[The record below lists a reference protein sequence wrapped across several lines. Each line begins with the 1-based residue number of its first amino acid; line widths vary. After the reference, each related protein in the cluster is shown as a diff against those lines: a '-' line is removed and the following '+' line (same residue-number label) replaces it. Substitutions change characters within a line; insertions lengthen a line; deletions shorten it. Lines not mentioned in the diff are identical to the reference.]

1 MDRQMKTA
9 RRAVATGL
17 PYILFAAALF
27 LTLFLKVDYHMD
39 EVWSY
44 GLANHPGDIVMDF
57 ELGKTYDPKEVYDD
71 YLVVSEDHRFDYAN
85 VWENQRNDNHPPL
98 YYAILHTICSLFPG
112 TFSKWYAGAINIF
125 FALLMFVFARR
136 LIRRLTDSETI
147 LFALSVALAL
157 SAGVLNVVSFL
168 RMYLPAMCW
177 CTILASLALDI
188 LARARE
194 RACSDEKPSSL
205 EAWPLY
211 VAYALVSALAA
222 LTHYYCVVFI
232 VLLTV
237 SLLIALLCYRQWVH
251 SELLLASVLTGA
263 LGAYLVFSDMVR
275 QVFAGERGT
284 ESMENLADA
293 FGYPQR
299 LKYFFSVFD
308 NELFGGFLVP
318 VFVLTV
324 FLLAAALF
332 LHVNVD
338 YVPYAVLAVPVLG
351 YFFLIAKVAVYE
363 TDRYV
368 FPIFVL
374 VFLPVLCLLCELCRA
389 LIANGERSSERF
401 TKKAASW
408 ALAGVLAV
416 CLLVPTLGG
425 YRKAG
430 WEYLYRSHVPYLE
443 QAAEYRDYDCLCIY
457 HARYQVPTF
466 YHEMMNYKS
475 VTFLWDGKVEGIDDL
490 DIADSD
496 HVLVKVINDENDG
509 SYLKKAQKQFPQFRD
524 AKDLYTF
531 WAGTTTE
538 LL

>member
-1 MDRQMKTA
+1 MAVKQNLWKTA
-9 RRAVATGL
+9 AVAV
-17 PYILFAAALF
+17 PYLLFTAAVF

-71 YLVVSEDHRFDYAN
+71 YLTVSEDHRFDYAN

-112 TFSKWYAGAINIF
+112 TFSKWYAGAVNFF

-136 LIRRLTDSETI
+136 IIRRLTDSEAV

-157 SAGVLNVVSFL
+157 SAGALNVVSFL
-168 RMYLPAMCW
+168 RMYLPAMSW
-177 CTILASLALDI
+177 CTILSSIALDI
-188 LARARE
+188 LIRARQ
-194 RACSDEKPSSL
+194 RARTEPKPSSL
-205 EAWPLY
+205 DSWPLY
-211 VAYALVSALAA
+211 VAYALVCALAA

-232 VLLTV
+232 VFLTL

-251 SELLLASVLTGA
+251 AELTLAAVLAGA
-263 LGAYLVFSDMVR
+263 LGAYLTFPDMVR

-293 FGYPQR
+293 FGYPER
-299 LKYFFSVFD
+299 LKYFFSVFS
-308 NELFGGFLVP
+308 NELFGGFLA
-318 VFVLTV
+318 VFLVLTAV
-324 FLLAAALF
+324 LIAAALF
-332 LHVNVD
+332 LHVKVD
-338 YVPYAVLAVPVLG
+338 YVPYAVLAAPAVG

-368 FPIFVL
+368 FPIFIL
-374 VFLPVLCLLCELCRA
+374 VFLLVFCLLFELCRG
-389 LIANGERSSERF
+389 LIRGFERYSERF
-401 TKKAASW
+401 TKKAASLT
-408 ALAGVLAV
+408 LAGVLAV
-416 CLLVPTLGG
+416 SLLVPTIGG
-425 YRKAG
+425 YAKAN
-430 WEYLYRSHVPYLE
+430 WEYLYRHHIPYLE
-443 QAAEYRDYDCLCIY
+443 QVEDYRDYDCLCIY

-475 VTFLWDGKVEGIDDL
+475 ITFLWDGKVEGVRNL
-490 DIADSD
+490 DIADSE
-496 HVLVKVINDENDG
+496 HVVVKVINDEDDG
-509 SYLKKAQKQFPQFRD
+509 SYLMKAMDQFPQFS
-524 AKDLYTF
+524 KKKELFQY

-538 LL
+538 LIP

>member
-1 MDRQMKTA
+1 MEERSQRA
-9 RRAVATGL
+9 RKLIAAAV
-17 PYILFAAALF
+17 PYVLFAVVLF
-27 LTLFLKVDYHMD
+27 LTLSLKVDYHMD

-71 YLVVSEDHRFDYAN
+71 YLVVGEDHRFDYAN

-98 YYAILHTICSLFPG
+98 YYALLHTICSLFPG

-136 LIRRLTDSETI
+136 LIRRLTHSETV

-157 SAGVLNVVSFL
+157 SAGVLNVASFL

-194 RACSDEKPSSL
+194 RARSEEKTSSL
-205 EAWPLY
+205 EAWPQY

-263 LGAYLVFSDMVR
+263 LAAYLVFSDMVR

-308 NELFGGFLVP
+308 RQLFGGFLVP
-318 VFVLTV
+318 ILVLTA
-324 FLLAAALF
+324 LLIAAVLF
-332 LHVNVD
+332 LRVKVD
-338 YVPYAVLAVPVLG
+338 YVPYAVLTVPVLG

-363 TDRYV
+363 TDRYM

-374 VFLPVLCLLCELCRA
+374 VFLLVCCLLTELARA
-389 LIANGERSSERF
+389 LLEGFEHRSERF
-401 TKKAASW
+401 TKRVASW
-408 ALAGVLAV
+408 ALAGVLAL
-416 CLLVPTLGG
+416 CLLVPTASGH
-425 YRKAG
+425 RKAD

-475 VTFLWDGKVEGIDDL
+475 VTFLWDGKVEGIRDL

-496 HVLVKVINDENDG
+496 HVLVKVISDENDG